1 MDYPPFDEERM
12 RRFLVGGGL
21 KAGATLTLS
30 PEESKHAVKSLRLT
44 EGSTIALIDGRGLE
58 AEGLLRSADMGGA
71 LVEILSVRE
80 AEASLPIEIIQ
91 ATLKGPKMDWLVE
104 KLTEIGVAEIR
115 LAITKHTVATGE
127 KIERWQRIA
136 QSAVKQSGNPQIPSI
151 HAAKPLAEL
160 LPLLG
165 EGLKILLQPG
175 ADKGLAELI
184 RENKGQRVML
194 AIGPEGGFTPD
205 EERYLQEAGFVP
217 AALSRQILRG
227 ETAALVAAA
236 LAAHSIDF

>member
-1 MDYPPFDEERM
+1 M

-21 KAGATLTLS
+21 QVGAHITLS
-30 PEESKHAVKSLRLT
+30 PEESKHAVKSLRLV
-44 EGSTIALIDGRGLE
+44 EGSTIALMDGRGLE
-58 AEGLLRSADMGGA
+58 AEGLLRSANMA
-71 LVEILSVRE
+71 AAVVEVVSVKE
-80 AEASLPIEIIQ
+80 AEAALPIEIIQ
-91 ATLKGPKMDWLVE
+91 ATLKGPKMDWLIE

-115 LAITKHTVATGE
+115 IASTKHTVATGE
-127 KIERWQRIA
+127 KIDRWLRIA
-136 QSAVKQSGNPQIPSI
+136 QSAVKQSGNPSIPSI
-151 HAAKPLAEL
+151 HAA
-160 LPLLG
+160 LPLVDIVPTLG
-165 EGLKILLQPG
+165 NGLKILLQPG
-175 ADKGLAELI
+175 APKGLAELI

-194 AIGPEGGFTPD
+194 AIGPEGGFSAE

>member
-1 MDYPPFDEERM
+1 M
-12 RRFLVGGGL
+12 RRFLVSGGL
-21 KAGATLTLS
+21 KAGSLLTLS

-44 EGSTIALIDGRGLE
+44 EGSAIALMDGRGLE
-58 AEGLLRSADMGGA
+58 AEGRLRSADMLGA
-71 LVEILSVRE
+71 VVEIISVRE
-80 AEASLPIEIIQ
+80 ADASLPIEIIQ

-104 KLTEIGVAEIR
+104 KLTEIGVSDIR
-115 LAITKHTVATGE
+115 LASTKHTVATGE
-127 KIERWQRIA
+127 KIDRWQRIA

-160 LPLLG
+160 LPELG
-165 EGLKILLQPG
+165 HGLKILLQPG
-175 ADKGLAELI
+175 ASKGVAELV

-194 AIGPEGGFTPD
+194 AVGPEGGFTSE